1 MIIPQEISANG
12 RNWYFT
18 AALENEGYVVKPD
31 ISQFKKRVYLTKMM
45 DAFQVMTIRL
55 CPIKSRDVIKCAVFY
70 FTDLGEYFQIQASHS
85 GLSRDSTQIKMIK

>member
-70 FTDLGEYFQIQASHS
+70 FTDLGEYFQIQVCHS
-85 GLSRDSTQIKMIK
+85 LRIVCDIQVK